1 MKSFVTEHCGTLK
14 SAELSNYRSMVH
26 KSRQR
31 VANRLIWDEANMKA
45 KNLPNYD
52 PVHFCVAIDNRQYI
66 LAGLNISKK
75 KKEVFVKIYYEEE
88 FRGVEQR
95 YTDEIGDTS
104 AQGITDHISFHKD
117 GTVHI
122 TSKKYKGTVHR
133 RNAANV
139 EGGVFDLPDE
149 EVVPFLFLSFMLK
162 DNEYR
167 LPFKHINQRN
177 HVWELTK
184 KTNVGLIFYVLHKK
198 YIKSFFAKDGT
209 NL

>member
-88 FRGVEQR
+88 FRGVEQK

-149 EVVPFLFLSFMLK
+149 EVVPFLFLSFMSIV
-162 DNEYR
+162 
-167 LPFKHINQRN
+167 LPFAR
-177 HVWELTK
+177 L
-184 KTNVGLIFYVLHKK
+184 
-198 YIKSFFAKDGT
+198 
-209 NL
+209 